1 MKILSKITALSA
13 VAAVMLCG
21 CGSTDDPSGDTAPSE
36 SSEVTEIT
44 EETAAAEETTTK
56 APETEEEFHA
66 AMINRSLLSK
76 GNNYRMKKVIEK
88 LKNGEKTTFA
98 YLGGSITEGV
108 GASPVTCWA
117 KLSFDGICEM
127 FGNTNSEY
135 INAGLS
141 GTPSV
146 LGNIRAERD
155 ILQYSPDVVFI
166 EFAVNDAQDNTHKE
180 SYESLIDTILKNHPD
195 TAVILMFNRTE
206 NGYTCQQHMSALGEY
221 YSLPMISVNDAI
233 TAEFDEGRMIW
244 DDYSNDSSHPN
255 EYGHSLLA
263 EMVENLFSEV
273 DKDDTDEPAN
283 IPVMPQNGF
292 SFVDMKLVT
301 PDSPSDTENFTI
313 TDIGGFTETNAT
325 VSGGFSAAYANN
337 GEGTPMKLHMN
348 GNSFFI
354 IYKRNNSADMGSID
368 VSVNGEKVMTINAN
382 DPDGWGD
389 PYAAQVIKFSKP
401 KEMDIEIAMT
411 SDTVGSPFEIVGF
424 GYSCNDT
431 EIKF

>member
-21 CGSTDDPSGDTAPSE
+21 CGSTDDPSGETAPAE
-36 SSEVTEIT
+36 SFEVTQIT

-155 ILQYSPDVVFI
+155 ILQ
-166 EFAVNDAQDNTHKE
+166 
-180 SYESLIDTILKNHPD
+180 
-195 TAVILMFNRTE
+195 
-206 NGYTCQQHMSALGEY
+206 
-221 YSLPMISVNDAI
+221 
-233 TAEFDEGRMIW
+233 
-244 DDYSNDSSHPN
+244 
-255 EYGHSLLA
+255 
-263 EMVENLFSEV
+263 
-273 DKDDTDEPAN
+273 
-283 IPVMPQNGF
+283 
-292 SFVDMKLVT
+292 
-301 PDSPSDTENFTI
+301 
-313 TDIGGFTETNAT
+313 
-325 VSGGFSAAYANN
+325 
-337 GEGTPMKLHMN
+337 
-348 GNSFFI
+348 
-354 IYKRNNSADMGSID
+354 
-368 VSVNGEKVMTINAN
+368 
-382 DPDGWGD
+382 
-389 PYAAQVIKFSKP
+389 
-401 KEMDIEIAMT
+401 
-411 SDTVGSPFEIVGF
+411 
-424 GYSCNDT
+424 
-431 EIKF
+431 